1 MLSLDPSPALCKR
14 SHHLWFL
21 RWRSLEA
28 RRWLGWFGLRLGFG
42 LGLVHPLFRENGVAA
57 VPEQLVLRL
66 PRPAWVPALTTID
79 DAEGPMLAVAGD
91 TLRLALDEVA
101 AARELAQR
109 A

>member
-1 MLSLDPSPALCKR
+1 MVGSGRAPFLSQFLGN
-14 SHHLWFL
+14 LWFL
-21 RWRSLEA
+21 RWRSLEP